1 MVLRAL
7 FLRPPDPAPQAAEG
21 AGLQQPARRRWR
33 WLVWLR
39 WAVIGAVWAGFAGGL
54 LFLWLIY
61 DLPRPEQAFEAA
73 RRPSLRL
80 VDRSGQLFASFGDV
94 VGEPLHL
101 VELPPFLPAA
111 VVAIEDRRFY
121 RHHGIDL
128 LGVARA
134 AWTDLFAGHVVQG
147 GSTLTQQVAK
157 TLFLSGA
164 RTWRRKAQE
173 LLLTLWLEEHFTKR
187 EILEIWLNRVYF
199 GAGAWGVDAAARLYF
214 GISARRLVLWQAAML
229 AGLPKAPS
237 RFNPLANPEAAKA
250 RARQVLAAMV
260 AVGAIRPEVAKQ
272 AAGAMALASPAAK
285 AEAGW
290 FADWVAE
297 ELQPVLPPGKDA
309 LVHTTLDLRMQRV
322 VENSLTGLLQG
333 PGAEA
338 GVGQGAVVIL
348 EAASGA
354 VRAMAGG
361 RSYRQSPFNRATLAH
376 RQPGSTF
383 KPFVWLT
390 ALEHGATPEAQVLD
404 APLRIGAWQP
414 ENFEKHYLGHVS
426 LQEALAQ
433 SANTAAVRLLLQS
446 GGPEAV
452 ARVAHRLGIES
463 TLPENASLA
472 LGTGEVSVLEITAA
486 YAPFFNGGRRVTPT
500 GLAALDIDGKA
511 TPLSQK
517 APRQVIS
524 REHAAMMARMLA
536 AVVEEGTGRAA
547 AVRGRRVAG
556 KTGTTQDFRD
566 AWFIGETEGLL
577 IGIWLGN
584 DDGTPMRG
592 VTGGSLPARLFHEI
606 AAALPPAGGER
617 AREVA
622 HPARQPT

>member
-1 MVLRAL
+1 MRAL
-7 FLRPPDPAPQAAEG
+7 FLRDPDPAPQAAEG
-21 AGLQQPARRRWR
+21 AGPEPARRRRR

-61 DLPRPEQAFEAA
+61 DLPRPEQAFEAV

-101 VELPPFLPAA
+101 ADMPPFLPAA
-111 VVAIEDRRFY
+111 AVAIEDRRFY
-121 RHHGIDL
+121 QHHGIDL

-134 AWTDLFAGHVVQG
+134 AWTNLTAGRVVQG

-199 GAGAWGVDAAARLYF
+199 GAGAFGVDAAARLYF
-214 GISARRLVLWQAAML
+214 GISARRLALWQAAML
-229 AGLPKAPS
+229 AGLPRAPS

-260 AVGAIRPEVAKQ
+260 AVGAIRPEAAKQ
-272 AAGAMALASPAAK
+272 AAGAMVLPAAGN
-285 AEAGW
+285 AQAGW

-309 LVHTTLDLRMQRV
+309 LVRTTLDLRMQRV
-322 VENSLTGLLQG
+322 VEHSLTGLLQG

-338 GVGQGAVVIL
+338 GAGQGAVVVL

-361 RSYRQSPFNRATLAH
+361 RNYRQSPFNRATLAH

-390 ALEHGATPEAQVLD
+390 ALEHGARPEDPVLD
-404 APLRIGAWQP
+404 APLRIGNWQP

-426 LQEALAQ
+426 LQDALAQ

-463 TLPENASLA
+463 TLPEDASLA
-472 LGTGEVSVLEITAA
+472 LGTGDVSVLEMTAA

-500 GLAALDIDGKA
+500 GLAALEIDGKA
-511 TPLSQK
+511 TPLPQK
-517 APRQVIS
+517 PPRQVIS

-547 AVRGRRVAG
+547 AIRGRWVAG

-566 AWFIGETEGLL
+566 AWFIGATDGLL

-592 VTGGSLPARLFHEI
+592 VTGGSLPARLFREI
-606 AAALPPAGGER
+606 AAALPRAEGER
-617 AREVA
+617 AKEAA
-622 HPARQPT
+622 HAVRQPS

>member
-1 MVLRAL
+1 MRAL
-7 FLRPPDPAPQAAEG
+7 FLRDPDPAPQAAEG
-21 AGLQQPARRRWR
+21 AGPEPARRRRR

-61 DLPRPEQAFEAA
+61 DLPRPEQAFEAV

-101 VELPPFLPAA
+101 ADMPPFLPAA

-121 RHHGIDL
+121 QHHGIDL

-134 AWTDLFAGHVVQG
+134 AWTDLSAGHVVQG

-199 GAGAWGVDAAARLYF
+199 GVGAFGVDAAARLYF
-214 GISARRLVLWQAAML
+214 GISARRLALWQAAML
-229 AGLPKAPS
+229 AGLPRAPS

-260 AVGAIRPEVAKQ
+260 AVGAIRPEAAKQ
-272 AAGAMALASPAAK
+272 AAGAMVLPAAGN
-285 AEAGW
+285 AQAGW

-309 LVHTTLDLRMQRV
+309 LVRTTLDLRMQRV
-322 VENSLTGLLQG
+322 VEHSLTGLLQG

-338 GVGQGAVVIL
+338 GAGQGAVVVL

-361 RSYRQSPFNRATLAH
+361 RNYRQSPFNRATLAH

-390 ALEHGATPEAQVLD
+390 ALEHGARPEDPVLD
-404 APLRIGAWQP
+404 APLRIGNWQP

-463 TLPENASLA
+463 TLPEDASLA
-472 LGTGEVSVLEITAA
+472 LGTGDVSVLEMTAA

-500 GLAALDIDGKA
+500 GLAALEIDGKA
-511 TPLSQK
+511 TPLPQK
-517 APRQVIS
+517 PPRQVIS

-547 AVRGRRVAG
+547 AIRGRWVAG

-566 AWFIGETEGLL
+566 AWFIGATDGLL

-592 VTGGSLPARLFHEI
+592 VTGGSLPARLFREI
-606 AAALPPAGGER
+606 AAALPRAEGER
-617 AREVA
+617 AKEAA
-622 HPARQPT
+622 HAVRQPS

>member
-7 FLRPPDPAPQAAEG
+7 FLRTPDPAPQAAEG
-21 AGLQQPARRRWR
+21 TGPQQPAHRRWR

-61 DLPRPEQAFEAA
+61 DLPRPEQAFEAV

-80 VDRSGQLFASFGDV
+80 VDRSDHLFASFGDV

-214 GISARRLVLWQAAML
+214 GISARRLALWQAAML

-260 AVGAIRPEVAKQ
+260 AVGA
-272 AAGAMALASPAAK
+272 
-285 AEAGW
+285 
-290 FADWVAE
+290 
-297 ELQPVLPPGKDA
+297 
-309 LVHTTLDLRMQRV
+309 
-322 VENSLTGLLQG
+322 
-333 PGAEA
+333 
-338 GVGQGAVVIL
+338 
-348 EAASGA
+348 
-354 VRAMAGG
+354 
-361 RSYRQSPFNRATLAH
+361 
-376 RQPGSTF
+376 
-383 KPFVWLT
+383 
-390 ALEHGATPEAQVLD
+390 
-404 APLRIGAWQP
+404 
-414 ENFEKHYLGHVS
+414 
-426 LQEALAQ
+426 
-433 SANTAAVRLLLQS
+433 
-446 GGPEAV
+446 
-452 ARVAHRLGIES
+452 
-463 TLPENASLA
+463 
-472 LGTGEVSVLEITAA
+472 
-486 YAPFFNGGRRVTPT
+486 
-500 GLAALDIDGKA
+500 
-511 TPLSQK
+511 
-517 APRQVIS
+517 
-524 REHAAMMARMLA
+524 
-536 AVVEEGTGRAA
+536 
-547 AVRGRRVAG
+547 
-556 KTGTTQDFRD
+556 
-566 AWFIGETEGLL
+566 
-577 IGIWLGN
+577 
-584 DDGTPMRG
+584 
-592 VTGGSLPARLFHEI
+592 
-606 AAALPPAGGER
+606 
-617 AREVA
+617 
-622 HPARQPT
+622 

>member
-1 MVLRAL
+1 MRAL
-7 FLRPPDPAPQAAEG
+7 FLRDPDPAPQAAEG
-21 AGLQQPARRRWR
+21 AGPEPARRRRR

-61 DLPRPEQAFEAA
+61 DLPRPEQAFEAV

-101 VELPPFLPAA
+101 ADMPPFLPAA
-111 VVAIEDRRFY
+111 AVAIEDRRFY
-121 RHHGIDL
+121 QHHGIDL

-134 AWTDLFAGHVVQG
+134 AWTNLTAGRVVQG

-199 GAGAWGVDAAARLYF
+199 GAGAFGVDAAARLYF
-214 GISARRLVLWQAAML
+214 GISARRLALWQAAML
-229 AGLPKAPS
+229 AGLPRAPS

-260 AVGAIRPEVAKQ
+260 AVGAIRPEAAKQ
-272 AAGAMALASPAAK
+272 AAGAMVLPAAGN
-285 AEAGW
+285 AQAGW

-309 LVHTTLDLRMQRV
+309 LVRTTLDLRMQRV
-322 VENSLTGLLQG
+322 VEHSLTGLLQG

-338 GVGQGAVVIL
+338 GAGQGAVVVL

-361 RSYRQSPFNRATLAH
+361 RNYRQSPFNRATLAH

-390 ALEHGATPEAQVLD
+390 ALEHGARPEDPVLD
-404 APLRIGAWQP
+404 APLRIGNWQP

-463 TLPENASLA
+463 TLPEDASLA
-472 LGTGEVSVLEITAA
+472 LGTGDVSVLEMTAA

-500 GLAALDIDGKA
+500 GLAALEIDGKA
-511 TPLSQK
+511 TPLPQK
-517 APRQVIS
+517 PPRQVIS

-547 AVRGRRVAG
+547 AIRGRWVAG

-566 AWFIGETEGLL
+566 AWFIGATDGLL

-592 VTGGSLPARLFHEI
+592 VTGGSLPARLFREI
-606 AAALPPAGGER
+606 AAALPRAEGER
-617 AREVA
+617 AKEAA
-622 HPARQPT
+622 HAVRQPS

>member
-1 MVLRAL
+1 MRAL
-7 FLRPPDPAPQAAEG
+7 FLRDPDPAPQAAEG
-21 AGLQQPARRRWR
+21 AAAPPARRRRR
-33 WLVWLR
+33 WLAWLR
-39 WAVIGAVWAGFAGGL
+39 WMVIGLVWAAFAGGL
-54 LFLWLIY
+54 GFLWLIY
-61 DLPRPEQAFEAA
+61 DLPRPEQAFEAV

-80 VDRSGQLFASFGDV
+80 VDRSGHLFASFGDV

-101 VELPPFLPAA
+101 AEMPPFLPAA

-121 RHHGIDL
+121 QHHGIDL

-134 AWTDLFAGHVVQG
+134 AWTDLSAGHVVQG

-199 GAGAWGVDAAARLYF
+199 GAGAFGVDAAARLYF
-214 GISARRLVLWQAAML
+214 GISARRLALWQAAML
-229 AGLPKAPS
+229 AGLPRAPS

-260 AVGAIRPEVAKQ
+260 AVGAIRPEAAKQ
-272 AAGAMALASPAAK
+272 AAGAMGLPAAGN
-285 AEAGW
+285 AQAGW

-309 LVHTTLDLRMQRV
+309 LVRTTLDLRMQRV
-322 VENSLTGLLQG
+322 VEHSLTGLLQG

-338 GVGQGAVVIL
+338 GAGQGAVVVL

-361 RSYRQSPFNRATLAH
+361 RNYRQSPFNRATLAH

-390 ALEHGATPEAQVLD
+390 ALEHGARPEDPVLD
-404 APLRIGAWQP
+404 APLRIGNWQP

-426 LQEALAQ
+426 LQDALAQ

-463 TLPENASLA
+463 TLPEDASLA
-472 LGTGEVSVLEITAA
+472 LGTGDVSVLEMTAA

-500 GLAALDIDGKA
+500 GLAALEIDGKA
-511 TPLSQK
+511 TPLPQK
-517 APRQVIS
+517 PPRQVIS

-547 AVRGRRVAG
+547 AIRGRWVAG

-566 AWFIGETEGLL
+566 AWFIGATDGLL

-592 VTGGSLPARLFHEI
+592 VTGGSLPARLFREI
-606 AAALPPAGGER
+606 AAALPRAEGER
-617 AREVA
+617 AKEAA
-622 HPARQPT
+622 HAVRQPS